1 MLKIAI
7 SGSTGRMGLA
17 LINAI
22 SKDKDIKLIG
32 GVASESNSN
41 IGKDLGEMAGE
52 KRIDVKLSSK
62 LSDLPKVDVLI
73 DFSEA
78 KFSLQSVEY
87 AKNHNTAL
95 LLGTTGYQESDLS
108 SIEEASEFIPLLKA
122 PNTSVGIAYLKK
134 VIDLTSDS
142 LSYFD
147 NLQISEKHHKD
158 KKDLPSGTSLDLANF
173 LSERIVR
180 ESPINIESERTGD
193 LAGEHK
199 IILSNDLE
207 RIELSHKALDRS
219 IYAKGALIGAKWLK
233 TKPNGLYSMS
243 DIYS

>member
-17 LINAI
+17 LINTI
-22 SKDKDIKLIG
+22 FKDKHFKLIG
-32 GVASESNSN
+32 GVASESNLD
-41 IGKDLGEMAGE
+41 IGKDLGEIAGE
-52 KRIDVKLSSK
+52 KRIGVVLSSK
-62 LSDLPKVDVLI
+62 LSDLPEVDVLV

-108 SIEEASEFIPLLKA
+108 NIEEASKFIPLLKA

-173 LSERIVR
+173 LSERIER

-193 LAGEHK
+193 SAGEHK

-233 TKPNGLYSMS
+233 SKSNGLYSMS